1 MIRWIVFTSVIAA
14 LLLEAWLV
22 AYPKGGLARTAA
34 DALLGPVDSAAR
46 YAIGV
51 RSYLITAVFDPA
63 GRMCW
68 LYVNES
74 MAYPHEFDLTVASVQ
89 EGEGAPANYTFAVIV
104 NGSRVYGVSESGF
117 RGRLVMKFHVPRC
130 WKMMYVEAVVA
141 DADTG
146 RILLS
151 GKGAILLGKTWWK
164 AIRLR
169 R

>member
-1 MIRWIVFTSVIAA
+1 VIRWFMLSMVLAA
-14 LLLEAWLV
+14 VALEAWLV
-22 AYPKGGLARTAA
+22 AYPGGGPAQAAA
-34 DALLGPVDSAAR
+34 DVILGPIDSAAR
-46 YAIGV
+46 SVAGV
-51 RSYLITAVFDPA
+51 RAYLITAVFDPA

-74 MAYPHEFDLTVASVQ
+74 MAYPHEFDLVSADV
-89 EGEGAPANYTFAVIV
+89 EGGEGPAANYTFAVVV
-104 NGSRVYGVSESGF
+104 NDSRVYGAEERNF
-117 RGRLVMKFHVPRC
+117 RGRLVLRFHVPG
-130 WKMMYVEAVVA
+130 VA
-141 DADTG
+141 DAGTG